1 MMSTEDIYQ
10 KICCWEPDVKKCP
23 DARMQRCKH
32 ETVGA
37 DLGGH
42 RQVCESSAQKKIRSR
57 LRATEHK
64 TTKPGNTQTALPASQ
79 LCSTMPPPEAV
90 KQLVSIMMF
99 VGWPNTGKHLKLRH
113 YDISAEHIFKEEPR
127 ESYT

>member
-1 MMSTEDIYQ
+1 MQECRDASTKLLELIWVDTD
-10 KICCWEPDVKKCP
+10 KSVNPAHK
-23 DARMQRCKH
+23 
-32 ETVGA
+32 
-37 DLGGH
+37 
-42 RQVCESSAQKKIRSR
+42 KKIRSR

-64 TTKPGNTQTALPASQ
+64 TKKPGNTQTALPASQ

-99 VGWPNTGKHLKLRH
+99 VGWSNTGKHLKLRH

-127 ESYT
+127 ESYTSDLQQKIVRNMGQTKVVD